1 MAIPPPAQHD
11 AGEETGLPAPFAA
24 AVYVP
29 RQPRGDALGEFVREL
44 KALGVK
50 VGGLLQ
56 EVVRNPDGSRDRI
69 DTIDIAT
76 GNRVV
81 INQTTPATLK
91 SHLCSLDTA
100 ALAET
105 TQVLRRAVADNARLI
120 IVEKFGHQEAEGE
133 GLAADILDVI
143 ASGVPMLVAVPETSF
158 DAWQDRTGGLGVRLG
173 FDLGAFRDWWAGIE
187 GGY

>member
-1 MAIPPPAQHD
+1 MTVSASD
-11 AGEETGLPAPFAA
+11 APAPFAA

-44 KALGVK
+44 KSAGIK

-76 GNRVV
+76 GKRVV
-81 INQTTPATLK
+81 INQTTPETLK

-105 TQVLRRAVADNARLI
+105 TQVLRRAVAEGAQLI
-120 IVEKFGHQEAEGE
+120 VVEKFGHQEAEGE
-133 GLAADILDVI
+133 GLASDILDVI

-158 DAWQDRTGGLGVRLG
+158 EAWQDRTGGLGVRLG
-173 FDLGAFRDWWAGIE
+173 FALDCFRDWWAGV
-187 GGY
+187 GGDY

>member
-1 MAIPPPAQHD
+1 MSKPRSAARNGGD
-11 AGEETGLPAPFAA
+11 DTALPAPFAA

-29 RQPRGDALGEFVREL
+29 RQPRGDALGEFVRDL
-44 KALGVK
+44 KSAGVK

-76 GNRVV
+76 GKRVV
-81 INQTTPATLK
+81 INQTTPETLK

-105 TQVLRRAVADNARLI
+105 TQVLHRAVADGAQLI
-120 IVEKFGHQEAEGE
+120 VVEKFGHQEAEGE
-133 GLAADILDVI
+133 GLASDILDVI

-158 DAWQDRTGGLGVRLG
+158 EAWQDRTGGLGVRLG
-173 FDLGAFRDWWAGIE
+173 FEADSFRDWWAGVE
-187 GGY
+187 GNY